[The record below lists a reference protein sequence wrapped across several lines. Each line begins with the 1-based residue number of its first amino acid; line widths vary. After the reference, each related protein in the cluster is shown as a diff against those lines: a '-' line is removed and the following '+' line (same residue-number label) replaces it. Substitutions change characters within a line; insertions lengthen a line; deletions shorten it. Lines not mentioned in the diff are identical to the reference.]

1 METLHNHYLHLL
13 TEYSSFKDH
22 EISGRYLPYISIK
35 PSLER
40 LGKYFPVHKIGSSTL
55 GDPIEIITIGN
66 GELKILAWSQMHG
79 NESTTTKAV
88 FDLVN
93 AFIKFPEDP
102 FLVYLKKHVTLK
114 IIPMLNPDGAFLY
127 QRENVNGV
135 DLNRDAKNL
144 SEKESMVLRDAFE
157 TFKPGFC
164 FNLHDQRSIFSA
176 GEFPMPA
183 TLSFLT
189 PAMEESRAVT
199 PERAISMKVIA
210 AVAAEL
216 QLIIPGQIGRYDDA
230 YNSNCTGDTFQT
242 LGIPTILFEAG
253 HYPEDYLREE
263 TRRLIVIALFSAL
276 NTIATENFKA
286 RNIADY
292 FSIPENQ
299 KLFYDVILRKALI
312 QGEIADVAIQY
323 RETLQN
329 KEILFVP
336 FIERIATSLPFFGH
350 KEINCA
356 GMDLKTLEYQSPRE
370 NDIVNKL
377 LLNNEVLVIN

>member
-1 METLHNHYLHLL
+1 METIQNHYLHLL
-13 TEYSSFKDH
+13 SEYSSFKDTKL
-22 EISGRYLPYISIK
+22 SGRYLPYDSIK

-40 LGKYFPVHKIGSSTL
+40 LGKYFPIQKIGFSTL
-55 GDPIEIITIGN
+55 GEPIETITIGN
-66 GELKILAWSQMHG
+66 GDFKILAWSQMHG

-88 FDLVN
+88 FDIVN
-93 AFIKFPEDP
+93 AFMIFPEDP
-102 FLVYLKKHVTLK
+102 FLVFLKKHITLK
-114 IIPMLNPDGAFLY
+114 IIPMLNPDGGFLY

-144 SEKESMVLRDAFE
+144 SEKESIVLRNAFE
-157 TFKPGFC
+157 TFKPRFC

-176 GEFPMPA
+176 GELPLPA

-189 PAMEESRAVT
+189 PAMDASRAVT
-199 PERAISMKVIA
+199 PARAISMKVIA

-242 LGIPTILFEAG
+242 LGTPTILFEAG
-253 HYPEDYLREE
+253 HYPEDYMREE

-276 NTIATENFKA
+276 NAIATENFKS

-292 FSIPENQ
+292 FAIPENQ
-299 KLFYDVILRKALI
+299 KLFYDVILRNASI
-312 QGEIADVAIQY
+312 QGGIADVAIQY

-329 KEILFVP
+329 EEILFVP
-336 FIERIATSLPFFGH
+336 FIEKIAGNLPFFGH
-350 KEINCA
+350 REINCA
-356 GMDLKTLEYQSPRE
+356 GKDLKTLEYQSPCE